1 LRKKG
6 TRMWNP
12 ATSRPRPWG
21 DVRPA
26 APGWPAAFAVAA
38 TLAAAVVPGA
48 PLCAGVGAWTQV
60 GPYGG
65 QVNTLTFDPVHP
77 ATVYAGTG
85 GGGGAFKS
93 TDRGVTWM
101 PIHQGLLPLYV
112 DTIALVVDPENP
124 STLYLA
130 NRLRDG
136 LFKSIDGGANWKPIG
151 PAAMPTSALAVDP
164 RDSRTLYAGF
174 DRGLQKSVD
183 GGATWTES
191 DAGMPGF
198 QVISVT
204 VDPHSSATLYAGF
217 ANGGDGIFKSTDA
230 GKTWTVAGAPP
241 PPAPCYAVIVD
252 PLAPL
257 TIYTASGGRVYK
269 SVNGGGSWQRM
280 DQGLGPDFIV
290 ALVLDPGPSHALY
303 AAATYGKTGLLPGG
317 VFKSVDGGASWT
329 AAADQGLAD
338 PEVVALAIDPAG
350 SGTLFAGTLGLF
362 ELGGL
367 FKSVDGAAH
376 WTVPAHGPSAV
387 DITDFAISPLGGDT
401 LYAGTF
407 NEGLMVSHD
416 GGGSW
421 SLAPGLPGLVDPTI
435 ALDPV
440 SPGTLYVGSGS
451 FVNSGGGIS
460 FHVSRDGGA
469 TWSPFPAPAS
479 IATLAVDPQD
489 DSILYGFLG
498 TGSPLGVQGIGI
510 ERSADGGATWI
521 TPVGADM
528 QNAFVTVVIDPSTPS
543 NVYAFG
549 GLPNHEGARI
559 PRLYK
564 SVDRG
569 LTWAQ
574 IAPSL
579 GLIDQLAVDPN
590 DSVVYAT
597 SGGQLLKSTD
607 GGLTWANVSP
617 PDPAGRA
624 SVKLAIAPTQPATVY
639 VVLGRTGLVSSA
651 DGGATWSAVTTAGLV
666 STIGGL
672 KFDPLHPQDLIAAVD
687 FSGLEALTLP
697 GPSVCVPATATLC
710 LNAGRFQVGASW
722 HTARDAGAAQ
732 VLSLTPDTGAL
743 WFFSAA
749 NLELLVKVLDGC
761 ALNGHYWVFAGGLTN
776 VGVTLTVTDSQTGV
790 TRNYVNAN
798 RVPFAPVQDT
808 LAFDRCP

>member
-1 LRKKG
+1 
-6 TRMWNP
+6 MWMP
-12 ATSRPRPWG
+12 ARNKPRQCG
-21 DVRPA
+21 SVRPA
-26 APGWPAAFAVAA
+26 PGWLAALAAAA
-38 TLAAAVVPGA
+38 TLAAAALAGA
-48 PLCAGVGAWTQV
+48 PLSAGVGAWTQV

-65 QVNTLTFDPVHP
+65 RVNTLTFDPVHP
-77 ATVYAGTG
+77 ATVYAGTA

-93 TDRGVTWM
+93 TDRGVTWI
-101 PIHQGLLPLYV
+101 PIHQGLLPLFV
-112 DTIALVVDPENP
+112 DTVALVVDPENP

-130 NRLRDG
+130 NPFREG
-136 LFKSIDGGANWKPIG
+136 LFKSVDGGASWRPIG
-151 PAAMPTSALAVDP
+151 PAATPTSALAVDP
-164 RDSRTLYAGF
+164 RDSRIIYAGF
-174 DRGLQKSVD
+174 SGPAAGGLQKSVD

-198 QVISVT
+198 EVISVT
-204 VDPHSSATLYAGF
+204 VDPHSSSTLYAGF
-217 ANGGDGIFKSTDA
+217 ANGGDGIFRSTDA
-230 GKTWTVAGAPP
+230 GKTWTELGAPP

-257 TIYTASGGRVYK
+257 TIYAASGGRVYK

-280 DQGLGPDFIV
+280 DQGLGLGLIV
-290 ALVLDPGPSHALY
+290 ALVRDPGPSHALY
-303 AAATYGKTGLLPGG
+303 AAAIDGKTGLLPGG

-338 PEVVALAIDPAG
+338 PEVTALAIDPAG
-350 SGTLFAGTLGLF
+350 SGTLLAGTEGLF
-362 ELGGL
+362 EFGGVFRSL
-367 FKSVDGAAH
+367 DGGAH
-376 WTVPAHGPSAV
+376 WTAPAHGPAAV
-387 DITDFAISPLGGDT
+387 VLTDFAVSPLGADT

-407 NEGLMVSHD
+407 SQGLMVSHD

-421 SLAPGLPGLVDPTI
+421 SVAPGLPGLLEPTITVDP
-435 ALDPV
+435 L
-440 SPGTLYVGSGS
+440 SPGTLYVGSGY
-451 FVNSGGGIS
+451 FVNSGGGFS
-460 FHVSRDGGA
+460 FNLSRDGGV
-469 TWSPFPAPAS
+469 TWSPFPVPAS
-479 IATLAVDPQD
+479 IATLAIDPQD

-498 TGSPLGVQGIGI
+498 TASSLGPGGGI
-510 ERSADGGATWI
+510 ERTADGGATW
-521 TPVGADM
+521 VGAAGGDLPI
-528 QNAFVTVVIDPSTPS
+528 ALVAVVIDPSTPS

-549 GLPNHEGARI
+549 GLPNFDRPRI

-579 GLIDQLAVDPN
+579 GLIDHLAVDPN
-590 DSVVYAT
+590 DSSVYAT
-597 SGGQLLKSTD
+597 SGGQLLKSVD

-624 SVKLAIAPTQPATVY
+624 SVNLAIAPTHPATVY
-639 VVLGRTGLVSSA
+639 AVLGRTGLVSSS
-651 DGGATWSAVTTAGLV
+651 DGGATWSEVTTAGLV
-666 STIGGL
+666 STIDTL
-672 KFDPLHPQDLIAAVD
+672 KFDPLNPQHLIAGVSY
-687 FSGLEALTLP
+687 SGLEALTLP
-697 GPSVCVPATATLC
+697 GPSVCAPAPTTLC

-722 HTARDAGAAQ
+722 QTARDAGVAQ

-798 RVPFAPVQDT
+798 GVPFAPLQDT